1 MPELMPELLF
11 VCVAGL
17 MLSLLLG
24 LLRVLRG
31 PEAGDRMMAAQLIG
45 TTGVGI
51 LLLLSLL
58 LEQPALTDVAL
69 ILALLAAVA
78 VAAFSGQQQEVSND

>member
-1 MPELMPELLF
+1 MPELLF

-24 LLRVLRG
+24 LIRVLRG

-58 LEQPALTDVAL
+58 LNQPALADVAL

-78 VAAFSGQQQEVSND
+78 AAAFSGQQEASSND

>member
-1 MPELMPELLF
+1 MPELLF
-11 VCVAGL
+11 VTLTGL

-24 LLRVLRG
+24 LIRVLRG

-58 LEQPALTDVAL
+58 LNQPALADVAL

-78 VAAFSGQQQEVSND
+78 AAAFSGQQQAASND

>member
-1 MPELMPELLF
+1 MTELLALSL
-11 VCVAGL
+11 VAL
-17 MLSLLLG
+17 MLTMLLG

-31 PEAGDRMMAAQLIG
+31 PGAGNRMLAAQLIG

-51 LLLLSLL
+51 LLLLSRLL
-58 LEQPALTDVAL
+58 QQPALLDVAL

-78 VAAFSGQQQEVSND
+78 AAAFTGRQREGDHD

>member
-1 MPELMPELLF
+1 MHELLF
-11 VCVAGL
+11 LCVTGL
-17 MLSLLLG
+17 MFSLLLG
-24 LLRVLRG
+24 LIRVLRG
-31 PEAGDRMMAAQLIG
+31 PQAGDRMMAAQLIG

-58 LEQPALTDVAL
+58 LDQPALADVAL

-78 VAAFSGQQQEVSND
+78 VAAFSGQQQVASDD

>member
-1 MPELMPELLF
+1 MPELLF

-24 LLRVLRG
+24 LIRVLRG

-58 LEQPALTDVAL
+58 LNQPALARCRPDSG
-69 ILALLAAVA
+69 AAGGSCCSCVQRSTA
-78 VAAFSGQQQEVSND
+78 GGQQ

>member
-1 MPELMPELLF
+1 MSEFLAVSALVL
-11 VCVAGL
+11 V
-17 MLSLLLG
+17 LSLFLG

-31 PEAGDRMMAAQLIG
+31 PSAGDRMLAMQLIG
-45 TTGVGI
+45 TTGVGL

-58 LEQPALTDVAL
+58 LDQAALIDVAL

-78 VAAFSGQQQEVSND
+78 AAAFTGQRAATGDE

>member
-1 MPELMPELLF
+1 MTELLF
-11 VCVAGL
+11 MCVAGL

-24 LLRVLRG
+24 LIRVLRG

-58 LEQPALTDVAL
+58 LNQPALADVAL

-78 VAAFSGQQQEVSND
+78 AAAFSGQQQETSND

>member
-1 MPELMPELLF
+1 MAELLALSL
-11 VCVAGL
+11 VGL
-17 MLSLLLG
+17 MLTLWLG

-31 PEAGDRMMAAQLIG
+31 PGAGNRMLAAQLIG

-51 LLLLSLL
+51 LLLLGELLAQPSLI
-58 LEQPALTDVAL
+58 DVAL

-78 VAAFSGQQQEVSND
+78 TAAFTGQPREGRHD